1 MGVKW
6 SLKRGWRTSQRA
18 VAGVLWVETLSRTT
32 CTSRCSGTSLSM
44 RFKNLRNS
52 SERCLGDMEA
62 ITLPVAASSAANR
75 SVVPQRR

>member
-1 MGVKW
+1 MV
-6 SLKRGWRTSQRA
+6 
-18 VAGVLWVETLSRTT
+18 GVLWVETLSSTT

-52 SERCLGDMEA
+52 AGWCRAVIAVM
-62 ITLPVAASSAANR
+62 TLPDAASSAANR